1 MPQDLTWDNPEDV
14 GVLLSQKHP
23 DLTPL
28 TVPPASLQRY
38 VTELPE
44 FRDDPEKFTEGKL
57 EAIQKAWHEEFQD
70 KTRD

>member
-28 TVPPASLQRY
+28 TIPPANLQRY
-38 VTELPE
+38 VTELPG
-44 FRDDPEKFTEGKL
+44 FRDDPEKFTEDKL

-70 KTRD
+70 RTRD